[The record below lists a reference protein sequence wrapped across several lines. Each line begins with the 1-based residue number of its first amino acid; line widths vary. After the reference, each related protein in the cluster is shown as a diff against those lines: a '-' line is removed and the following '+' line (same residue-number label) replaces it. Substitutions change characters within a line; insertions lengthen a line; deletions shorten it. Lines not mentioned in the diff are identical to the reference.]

1 MDRELDSI
9 FEYKGVTLKVVKGE
23 LCCGCYFYNSNRCNK
38 PNSVIGSCIE
48 VTRKDKESVIYKE
61 IKNNMEE
68 RNIKLSI
75 EKAREFYSKG
85 GEFKDLALSA
95 FTEAEILTSKLPKT
109 WEEFCKN
116 NLTKYKKSYF
126 IDRESSI
133 KVFVSSRVGDV
144 DIDRNL
150 LPSREAAEQHLALMQ
165 LHQLRDCYRQGW
177 IPDLEDESFKYCIE
191 GYYNSDIR
199 SIKHPVGSLSHT
211 STFLSFPTKELA
223 EEFLNNFRDLIVK
236 AGDLI

>member
-1 MDRELDSI
+1 MDRKLGAK
-9 FEYKGVTLKVVKGE
+9 FEFNGTILKVVKGDI
-23 LCCGCYFYNSNRCNK
+23 CYGCYFYNSGRCDK
-38 PNSVIGSCIE
+38 PTSVIGFCGE
-48 VTRKDKESVIYKE
+48 LNRKDKESVIYKE

-95 FTEAEILTSKLPKT
+95 FTEDEILISKLPKT

-116 NLTKYKKSYF
+116 NFTKYKESYF

-133 KVFVSSRVGDV
+133 EVFVSSRVGNT

-177 IPDLEDESFKYCIE
+177 IPDFSNGYTSKYCIHKVDKH
-191 GYYNSDIR
+191 DIR
-199 SIKHPVGSLSHT
+199 IFEYKT
-211 STFLSFPTKELA
+211 YNAFLSFQTEELA
-223 EEFLNNFRDLIVK
+223 EEFLNNFIDLIIK

>member
-1 MDRELDSI
+1 
-9 FEYKGVTLKVVKGE
+9 
-23 LCCGCYFYNSNRCNK
+23 
-38 PNSVIGSCIE
+38 
-48 VTRKDKESVIYKE
+48 
-61 IKNNMEE
+61 MEE
-68 RNIKLSI
+68 RNIKLSL

-95 FTEAEILTSKLPKT
+95 FTEDEILISKLPKT

-133 KVFVSSRVGDV
+133 KAFVSSRVGDA

-150 LPSREAAEQHLALMQ
+150 LPSREAADQHLALMQ

-177 IPDLEDESFKYCIE
+177 MPNLTIPKSNFAIFYMKGKYSVE
-191 GYYNSDIR
+191 EFMYS
-199 SIKHPVGSLSHT
+199 SE
-211 STFLSFPTKELA
+211 FLSFQSKEIA
-223 EEFLNNFRDLIVK
+223 QEFLTNFRELIEQ

>member
-1 MDRELDSI
+1 
-9 FEYKGVTLKVVKGE
+9 
-23 LCCGCYFYNSNRCNK
+23 
-38 PNSVIGSCIE
+38 
-48 VTRKDKESVIYKE
+48 
-61 IKNNMEE
+61 MEE
-68 RNIKLSI
+68 RNIKLSL

-85 GEFKDLALSA
+85 GELKDLALSA
-95 FTEAEILTSKLPKT
+95 FTEDEILISKLPKT

-116 NLTKYKKSYF
+116 NFFKYKKSYF

-133 KVFVSSRVGDV
+133 KVFVSSRVGDA

-177 IPDLEDESFKYCIE
+177 IPDFENDDSKYCIFKI
-191 GYYNSDIR
+191 YKDDIR
-199 SIKHPVGSLSHT
+199 ILDYDTYNH
-211 STFLSFPTKELA
+211 FLSFQTKELA
-223 EEFLNNFRDLIVK
+223 EEFLNNFRDLIVQ

>member
-1 MDRELDSI
+1 MDRELGTK
-9 FEYKGVTLKVVKGE
+9 FEFNGTTLKVVKGE
-23 LCCGCYFYNSNRCNK
+23 LCCGCYFYNSGRCDK
-38 PNSVIGSCIE
+38 PTSVIGSCTE
-48 VTRKDKESVIYKE
+48 STRKDKKSVIYKE

-68 RNIKLSI
+68 RNIKLSL

-85 GEFKDLALSA
+85 GELKDLALSA
-95 FTEAEILTSKLPKT
+95 FTEDEILLKLPKT
-109 WEEFCKN
+109 WEEFCN
-116 NLTKYKKSYF
+116 NYPVKDGIEYYIEDNSRISCDASK
-126 IDRESSI
+126 RERI
-133 KVFVSSRVGDV
+133 K
-144 DIDRNL
+144 ILDRNL

-199 SIKHPVGSLSHT
+199 SIKYRVGSLSHT

>member
-1 MDRELDSI
+1 MDRKLDSI
-9 FEYKGVTLKVVKGE
+9 FEFNGTTLKVVKGN
-23 LCCGCYFYNSNRCNK
+23 LCYGCYFYNSGRYNK
-38 PNSVIGSCIE
+38 PTSIGSCIE
-48 VTRKDKESVIYKE
+48 STRTDKESVIYKE

-68 RNIKLSI
+68 RNIKLNI

-95 FTEAEILTSKLPKT
+95 FTEDEILISKLPKT
-109 WEEFCKN
+109 WEEFCN
-116 NLTKYKKSYF
+116 NCDVNYSKDSYINFYSNIISRQFF
-126 IDRESSI
+126 IKRLRYD
-133 KVFVSSRVGDV
+133 
-144 DIDRNL
+144 DRNL

-177 IPDLEDESFKYCIE
+177 IPDLEDDSFKYCIE
-191 GYYNSDIR
+191 GYYNSDFR
-199 SIKHPVGSLSHT
+199 SIKHRVVSLSHT

>member
-1 MDRELDSI
+1 MLR
-9 FEYKGVTLKVVKGE
+9 
-23 LCCGCYFYNSNRCNK
+23 
-38 PNSVIGSCIE
+38 SCTE
-48 VTRKDKESVIYKE
+48 STRKDKESVIYKE

-95 FTEAEILTSKLPKT
+95 FTEDEILISKLPKT

-116 NLTKYKKSYF
+116 NLIIYKKDCF

-133 KVFVSSRVGDV
+133 KVFISSRVRDA
-144 DIDRNL
+144 DTDRNL

-177 IPDLEDESFKYCIE
+177 IPDFSNSYIPKYCIHKVNKNDIKIFE
-191 GYYNSDIR
+191 HSTYNC
-199 SIKHPVGSLSHT
+199 
-211 STFLSFPTKELA
+211 FLSFQTEELA
-223 EEFLNNFRDLIVK
+223 KEFLNNFMDLIIL